1 MVAHIFNPN
10 ICEAV
15 ARKSTFYKCSHDQLR
30 YNDCNSN
37 KYEVARELEQG
48 RTCKITSSVQ

>member
-1 MVAHIFNPN
+1 MVAHTFNPN
-10 ICEAV
+10 ICEGV
-15 ARKSTFYKCSHDQLR
+15 ARESTLCKCSHDPLN

-37 KYEVARELEQG
+37 KYEVTRELQQG

>member
-15 ARKSTFYKCSHDQLR
+15 ARKYTFYKCSHDQLR

-48 RTCKITSSVQ
+48 RACKITSSVQ